1 MSFELPEDG
10 RTYTEYIVAR
20 SKDLIAYNIWEGL
33 QEIRLSKWLNNF
45 RTDER
50 RYFAARVLD
59 TLIYRSD
66 AQTKAMLTH
75 LFQRTIPDI
84 ARHYSLPSEL
94 YSAVDRL
101 QAASDPNIRLV
112 PVVPATRPPN
122 PSGPLITRRISQHLH
137 FRRKWTIRADQIRA
151 TTPFVVFIDD
161 FIGTG
166 MQFST
171 FLDKQKLG
179 HLVEKRRCC
188 YVAVA
193 GHSRGIGHLREK
205 FPELPVSA
213 VDLLEPSNSL
223 FHEQSLA
230 FPDGTN
236 SIDDAKAFY
245 YEMLKEFRI
254 HPSRFRE
261 GYGDLALA
269 YAFSHAVPNNCTPLL
284 WWPHN
289 ANWTPLF
296 DR

>member
-10 RTYTEYIVAR
+10 RTYTEHIIAR
-20 SKDLIAYNIWEGL
+20 SKDLIAYNIWEGIE
-33 QEIRLSKWLNNF
+33 EIRLSKWLNNF
-45 RTDER
+45 RTDEH

-66 AQTKAMLTH
+66 AQTKSMLTH
-75 LFQRTIPDI
+75 LVQRTIPDI
-84 ARHYSLPSEL
+84 ARHYDLRSEL
-94 YSAVDRL
+94 YSAADRL
-101 QAASDPNIRLV
+101 QAKSEPNIRLV
-112 PVVPATRPPN
+112 PVVPATQPPN
-122 PSGPLITRRISQHLH
+122 PSGPLVTRRISQHLH
-137 FRRKWTIRADQIRA
+137 FQKKWTIKVNQIRS

-166 MQFST
+166 KQFPKFFVQHS
-171 FLDKQKLG
+171 LY
-179 HLVEKRRCC
+179 HLAEQRRCC
-188 YVAVA
+188 YVAIA
-193 GHSRGIGHLREK
+193 GHSTGIDHLRDK
-205 FPELPVSA
+205 FPKLPVSA
-213 VDLLEPSNSL
+213 VDLLEPRNSL

-245 YEMLKEFRI
+245 YEMLSEFHI
-254 HPSRFRE
+254 GHSRFRG

-284 WWPHN
+284 WWPQT